1 MATVL
6 LVDDD
11 VGVRKITATV
21 LALSGHDVC
30 DAADGME
37 ALAILAERQ
46 IDLMVLDLAMP
57 VMDGW
62 ETYREAR
69 REGYLGPIV
78 ILSAYG
84 AHAAG
89 RELGAEGA
97 LSKPFDPDDLESL
110 CLSILRERT
119 RISPV

>member
-30 DAADGME
+30 DAADGMG

-46 IDLMVLDLAMP
+46 IDLMVLDLAAG
-57 VMDGW
+57 DG
-62 ETYREAR
+62 R
-69 REGYLGPIV
+69 LGNLPR
-78 ILSAYG
+78 SA
-84 AHAAG
+84 A
-89 RELGAEGA
+89 
-97 LSKPFDPDDLESL
+97 
-110 CLSILRERT
+110 
-119 RISPV
+119 